1 VTRQR
6 QQLALRS
13 LRVAISS
20 AKRFGRRQANDQ
32 SISSLPIRPFA
43 AGAHKRQI
51 APHPG
56 PRQLFQMPRHFVF
69 LIIVSFS
76 ASGQQKSPGAVS
88 ASRAFAVEG

>member
-20 AKRFGRRQANDQ
+20 ARRFGRRHANDQ
-32 SISSLPIRPFA
+32 SIGSLPIRPFA
-43 AGAHKRQI
+43 AGAHERQI
-51 APHPG
+51 ISHPR
-56 PRQLFQMPRHFVF
+56 PRQLFQMPRHLMF
-69 LIIVSFS
+69 LVIVIFS

-88 ASRAFAVEG
+88 ASRAFAVEE